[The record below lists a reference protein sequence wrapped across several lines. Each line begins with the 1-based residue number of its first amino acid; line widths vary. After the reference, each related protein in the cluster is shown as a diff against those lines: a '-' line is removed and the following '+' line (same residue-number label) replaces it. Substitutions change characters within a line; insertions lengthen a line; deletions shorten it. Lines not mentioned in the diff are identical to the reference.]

1 MSGLKYFF
9 CFLLI
14 LWFLIEGVAEALT
27 LQVDLKANVECR
39 TGRLTLGDVAV
50 ISYPDTQWEERIRK
64 IDLGYL
70 PPLGEVRVV
79 KPQEIYER
87 VVSKNIPGLDY
98 IYFQGS
104 DRCQVMVTG
113 KRIDQGEL
121 EARLVHV
128 LKERFFPDAQNVEV
142 EILSSGEDLVI
153 GAGSS
158 FDLEVPSSVKAW
170 GVNKGVIR
178 ELEGEARI
186 PFTFQVHV
194 YREVLRTAR
203 EVLPQ
208 ETIQE
213 GDVVLEMEAL
223 SPENE
228 KALSSMD
235 QVLGKKA
242 KKRLGAGDVITES
255 VLVKETLIQRGDL
268 VTIVAQKG
276 GIVVTAVG
284 KSRGSGS
291 LGDMI
296 VVENLTSRKRME
308 AEIVGERMVQVRV
321 K

>member
-1 MSGLKYFF
+1 MSELKQFF
-9 CFLLI
+9 CFLVI
-14 LWFLIEGVAEALT
+14 LCCLVEGVARALT

-50 ISYPDTQWEERIRK
+50 ISYPDAQWEERIRK

-104 DRCQVMVTG
+104 DRCQVVVTG
-113 KRIDQGEL
+113 QRIDQREL
-121 EARLVHV
+121 ETRLLQV
-128 LKERFFPDAQNVEV
+128 LKERFFPDARNVEV
-142 EILSSGEDLVI
+142 EILGSGETLVI
-153 GAGSS
+153 GAGNS
-158 FDLEVPSSVKAW
+158 FDLEIPSSVKAW
-170 GVNKGVIR
+170 GVNKGIIR

-186 PFTFQVHV
+186 PFTFKVHV
-194 YREVLRTAR
+194 YREVLRAAR
-203 EVLPQ
+203 EILPQ

-213 GDVVLEMEAL
+213 KDVTLEVELL
-223 SPENE
+223 SAENE
-228 KALSSMD
+228 KALSSVD
-235 QVLGKKA
+235 QVLGKKT
-242 KKRLGAGDVITES
+242 KKKLGAGDVITEN
-255 VLVKETLIQRGDL
+255 VLVKDALIQRGDL

-276 GIVVTAVG
+276 GIVVTTVG

-296 VVENLTSRKRME
+296 VVENLVSRKRME